1 MTAME
6 CCAKLE
12 SFLEEQE
19 LTCISE
25 TTKEKIVEKFLN
37 FNQLITELRN
47 ENSELKVILESEQFK
62 FEKEISAS
70 RQQLQQSTESCTK
83 LKLQIVDLE
92 ENLNSIQKQW
102 RDLQKN
108 HDSAML
114 ELQSV
119 KRDNEILNQEKRN
132 LTEQLEKRRNEI
144 EKLNDDLKNLLDQ
157 LTAANEAK
165 FEAIASA
172 EESKLKE
179 SNLQHQVNRLEQEKE
194 LLNRQISDLHAELTQ
209 KNSEIHTLKREKSNN
224 SLELKTL
231 LEERAD
237 EIHMLQK
244 RLDCY
249 KELVEERDTRIEQ
262 LAEKIRQLN
271 QSNAKLEEQFN
282 LELNAQTKLIDLHK
296 NASEENQKRIEE
308 LMRAFEE
315 AQKLLK
321 ESNDSCEEMEKHC
334 VAVENKCKVQL
345 EEKQAELMKLKE
357 EIKRVKDAAQ
367 VLNQDTIEKI
377 FPVAAA
383 TSKVLHSGITLT
395 ELYVEY
401 TRLQE
406 ELQSQKNENAN
417 LTRELKQIITEIEEK
432 TPIINQR
439 MQEYNKLNETISC
452 LKSQL
457 ANALADY
464 EKILE
469 ERNDAKRICNLTA
482 RENARL
488 KSQVSDLNRQVQVLL
503 KEVEEARGGTIKNH
517 CDNSAMSEEVTSSDD
532 FTAAKIIS
540 RHLVTFRDIEEIQM
554 KNQKLLAVIRDLS
567 EQQEE
572 MEKKLSTEITSKFEK
587 EIMSLSAQLEDL
599 QRKRAKQSEMLE
611 TIIRQR
617 DMYRVLLTSQ
627 GFSESLL
634 GQPDGSPS
642 MLQRSAFS
650 PDPQLKETKSA
661 MNQLQAEFSTYKKEK
676 AENEKMLNEQVDR
689 MRNEMSDLKIQNAKL
704 ASQCEYYEERLKIL
718 QSNLETYKKEYTS
731 FKDKNKQHTDLIVQH
746 QQTINSLR
754 QDLMIAQEKIAK
766 SDVTIENLK
775 AERDLLKGVEARL
788 LQEKESI
795 FREQQHQSRMMANLQ
810 AVQNNLERIE
820 GETKRNLQ
828 YQVEK
833 LEKENL
839 ILKTKLE
846 NAHEEY
852 RSAVKVWEKQKKELQ
867 TKIDAEIDRNRKI
880 HEDLVDAY
888 SQVHALNQDLVNT
901 KTQLTPEKSSTAE
914 SPVKTPKSTVP
925 TAEVKILKEKL
936 NEADAKLKAMDNK
949 LALTA
954 QSADQYLN
962 MCKDLELRVKEQD
975 EINKQLKESMEN
987 ALKSNSEARVALEKN
1002 LEDMEKN
1009 NRELIEE
1016 NMKLT
1021 QNSNLQANDLQK
1033 RLAEALKS
1041 IEDYKNQAEMS
1052 KKTADQ
1058 AREDCQNQLRLM
1070 KDVQEKYERELMLH
1084 AQDMQALTQ
1093 LKEEHQKCSFNIEK
1107 LKDAAKAAEQTLT
1120 DSKESW
1126 ARQEEIFRSEIEALK
1141 SKIKDLETCNH
1152 NLCQQLE
1159 IMGTQMAALNSKNWE
1174 DTPYSSIQSD
1184 LKDTQHLLQ
1193 VIQFIKKEKEI
1204 ASTQFD
1210 MVQSENI
1217 RLHLKVEQLTNELN
1231 SAKSELK
1238 DLMND
1243 IQAKAASEAQH
1254 ADLLKKIEM
1263 MNLLS
1268 ESNNLLRMEKES
1280 ISDAKAKLEI
1290 ELQELTEKFQPLS
1303 EKEKEMTQQ
1312 IDMLSAEN
1320 NALRL
1325 EVKSWQSRTNQLLE
1339 QSHRIGPQEYKN
1351 LIRDMEELKNQK
1363 QRLAEE
1369 LQRKQAEISQL
1380 NSNISSLRKEL
1391 ENARNETKQK
1401 TEQVAKLTEDGV
1413 EHQKT
1418 LLQIKKIGRKYK
1430 TQYDELKV
1438 SYDALLAKSKA
1449 TDSTNHDQMMQEM
1462 QRKVEES
1469 DKIVKELK
1477 EEINKQKETNNQ
1489 AKKAMDTAQS
1499 KANEKEEKAKK
1510 ILAHFRQK
1518 YSQLNVQKD
1527 ALVAENAK
1535 LAKDVEEFKTK
1546 LSTYIEAEEE
1556 NVQLKSQ
1563 TEARIINLENELKK
1577 TEEIR
1582 KERDYLQKQYDELL
1596 QKVSQQKQSMKS
1608 PIVGLGERT
1617 SGSGT
1622 EPLTANIKP
1631 LTSPSTSG
1639 VSTTL
1644 RHSPHPTSNVNRP
1657 TPTASIRPMAIGTA
1671 TPAASQ
1677 TRMATVL
1684 PTTATPSHP
1693 EEAVPSTPVSVPQ
1706 ATVQPTPAT
1715 ATVAPTTMAI
1725 TVSPVI
1731 SEVTPTLG
1739 HDEAQTSSISTLHT
1753 VTTAVS
1759 MPMTALV
1766 PPRIDVPDQVSET
1779 LPVDSPAPTTSVI
1792 VSPPATQTQVVTPTV
1807 KRPRDESPG
1816 SSESGDA
1823 SLKRIRMVS
1832 EGSQTN
1838 QQTPTLVVVPTNIAV
1853 VPAAPVVM
1861 QGKLESSPVREP
1873 EPHSSNIQTEAEDPP
1888 ILEIEGS
1895 QETINSSVNEELVA
1909 AAIESTETEIL
1920 DKDEQIIDWEPQE
1933 ENKIDEDFEAEGM
1946 EEGAIEESEQM
1957 QGIDVSPDD
1966 EDMVE
1971 EQQDDTEE
1979 MLDQPTP
1986 TPDID
1991 ILDNQMD
1998 ADSSSLQNAP
2008 AEQCMAPPAFPPT
2021 LEISSSVAPS
2031 VEPIITSSASSS
2043 APRATLAVGPPR
2055 LERQAPVNRQHLTP
2069 FTIPGQGSNFEE
2081 GDDGIVPST
2090 PTLYVPRRTDGFAEA
2105 VSSPHVP
2112 QVRFLFSSSDNSP
2125 TQQGISQLAS
2135 QGALGVDDTRMDLSQ
2150 FDEGGRTVP
2159 STPIQVSPPAEATVP
2174 DVMSGLPTETTV
2186 TSSQLAIPSIKVDLA
2201 EESLDPTT
2209 SIATTETFA
2218 TEAATSATNEG
2229 SFGSKDVNKTESEVK
2244 LSASEGDTPAA
2255 ETSESKVVKT
2265 EPISDEAKTTQEPEQ
2280 TNKDNTSAVSSQRK
2294 PIVWKEETESSTAA
2308 DPESSSAASEP
2319 ETPSASVLL
2328 PTPGRSRTRV
2338 RRARYAS
2345 ASAAYG
2351 RGRGAETTWSSS
2363 LQRGR
2368 RATRRRG
2375 MY

>member
-572 MEKKLSTEITSKFEK
+572 MEKKLSTEI
-587 EIMSLSAQLEDL
+587 
-599 QRKRAKQSEMLE
+599 
-611 TIIRQR
+611 
-617 DMYRVLLTSQ
+617 
-627 GFSESLL
+627 
-634 GQPDGSPS
+634 
-642 MLQRSAFS
+642 
-650 PDPQLKETKSA
+650 
-661 MNQLQAEFSTYKKEK
+661 
-676 AENEKMLNEQVDR
+676 MLNEQVDR

-1671 TPAASQ
+1671 TPTASQ